1 MTTTSH
7 ITIENDAY
15 SQHCFLVC
23 DSIFLNRYPASNP
36 AYSYA
41 IQTGRADAI
50 MAQLGDSMEEVV
62 HNLSR
67 CYYAH
72 QIIMFQ
78 VEDLDEDTM
87 LEMQKEA
94 NLTKEQ
100 LEKR

>member
-1 MTTTSH
+1 
-7 ITIENDAY
+7 
-15 SQHCFLVC
+15 
-23 DSIFLNRYPASNP
+23 
-36 AYSYA
+36 
-41 IQTGRADAI
+41 